1 MSPAAPSAAPSAGP
15 ADGDRPD
22 VPAVPASSLMLVRPE
37 QDGDTSVFALR
48 RAASMA
54 FSAHATAFPGGRVDP
69 ADDLPDALWEGTDLA
84 AWGRRLGLP
93 HEPVDA
99 LGALAALDPAE
110 GAGRVLAAAVRET
123 FEETG
128 VLLARDA
135 ATGAPV
141 DPDRVAALPDDLRDA
156 VERHEVDFGD
166 LLRDEGLRPDA
177 GALVPWSRWI
187 TPHGG
192 PRRYDTFF
200 FAVHLPAGQ
209 SPERMS
215 SEAAEHGWASP
226 AELLRR
232 FRAGEVNLMAPTW
245 WQLRTL
251 ADAGEDVHAGRSRFE
266 PLEGVMLVAG
276 QGPAFSHADEY
287 LRDLAAFRAAAQV
300 EESKDNIL

>member
-1 MSPAAPSAAPSAGP
+1 MSPAVPPAEPPAAE
-15 ADGDRPD
+15 DRPR
-22 VPAVPASSLMLVRPE
+22 VPAVPASSLVLVRPGAGGE
-37 QDGDTSVFALR
+37 TSVFTVR
-48 RAASMA
+48 RAGTMA

-69 ADDLPDALWEGTDLA
+69 ADDLPDRLWEGTDLA
-84 AWGRRLGLP
+84 DWGRRLGLP

-99 LGALAALDPAE
+99 HGTLTELDPAE

-135 ATGAPV
+135 ATGTPV
-141 DPDRVAALPDDLRDA
+141 DPARVAAFPDELRDA
-156 VERHEVDFGD
+156 VERHEVDFGE
-166 LLRDEGLRPDA
+166 LLDREGLRPDA

-200 FAVHLPAGQ
+200 FAVHLPQGQ

-215 SEAAEHGWASP
+215 SEAASHGWASP

-251 ADAGEDVHAGRSRFE
+251 VDAGEDIHAGRSRFE

-276 QGPAFSHADEY
+276 QGPVFPHADEY
-287 LRDLAAFRAAAQV
+287 LRDLTAFRAAAQV

>member
-1 MSPAAPSAAPSAGP
+1 
-15 ADGDRPD
+15 
-22 VPAVPASSLMLVRPE
+22 
-37 QDGDTSVFALR
+37 
-48 RAASMA
+48 MA

-69 ADDLPDALWEGTDLA
+69 ADDLPDRLWEGTDLA
-84 AWGRRLGLP
+84 DWGRRLGLP

-99 LGALAALDPAE
+99 HGTLTELDPAE

-135 ATGAPV
+135 VTGTPV
-141 DPDRVAALPDDLRDA
+141 DPARVAAFPDELRDA
-156 VERHEVDFGD
+156 VERHEVDFGE
-166 LLRDEGLRPDA
+166 LLDREGLRPDA

-200 FAVHLPAGQ
+200 FAVHLPQGQ

-215 SEAAEHGWASP
+215 SEAASHGWASP

-232 FRAGEVNLMAPTW
+232 FRAGKVNLMAPTW

-251 ADAGEDVHAGRSRFE
+251 VDAGEDIHAGRSRFE

-276 QGPAFSHADEY
+276 QGPVFPHADEY
-287 LRDLAAFRAAAQV
+287 LRDLTAFRAAAQV